1 MKQHT
6 MPSKYLLPPILTE
19 KELEEWNDKVRESM
33 LRLEDMNEQ
42 ELDEEIARLFK
53 LEKQRKRG
61 LL

>member
-1 MKQHT
+1 MQ
-6 MPSKYLLPPILTE
+6 SKYLLPPTLTE

-42 ELDEEIARLFK
+42 ELDKEIARLFK
-53 LEKQRKRG
+53 LEKQRKRS